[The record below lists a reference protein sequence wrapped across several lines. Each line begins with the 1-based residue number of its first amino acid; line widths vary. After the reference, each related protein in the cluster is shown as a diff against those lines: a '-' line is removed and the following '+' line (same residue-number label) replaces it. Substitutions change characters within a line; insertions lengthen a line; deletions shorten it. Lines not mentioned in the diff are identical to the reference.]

1 MKHLLLIAFA
11 ILITAC
17 ETAPPPIEF
26 TFEKF
31 ELIEAEAEY
40 PKELGRIKDLEC
52 YPGEEV
58 DEDNPCQVAGYTRSD
73 DIDALEAYKIRA
85 EGNTDVAQANAE
97 AIDSLLG
104 QAAELVSAGIA
115 SENIQKIREE
125 QVQTERRARQQE
137 KWYYR
142 LMLLLVG
149 AAGVYASQ

>member
-1 MKHLLLIAFA
+1 MKHLLPIALA

-17 ETAPPPIEF
+17 ESMPPPLEF
-26 TFEKF
+26 TFENF
-31 ELIEAEAEY
+31 ELIEAQAEY
-40 PKELGRIKDLEC
+40 PKELGKIKDLEC
-52 YPGEEV
+52 YPGES
-58 DEDNPCQVAGYTRSD
+58 DADCKVAGYTSAD

-85 EGNTDVAQANAE
+85 EGNTEVAHHNAV
-97 AIDSLLG
+97 AVDALLG

-125 QVQTERRARQQE
+125 QLQSERQARLRE

-149 AAGVYASQ
+149 AAGVYASN

>member
-1 MKHLLLIAFA
+1 MKHLWLVAFA

-17 ETAPPPIEF
+17 ETAPPSIEF

-40 PKELGRIKDLEC
+40 PKELGKIKDLEC
-52 YPGEEV
+52 YPGESDAE
-58 DEDNPCQVAGYTRSD
+58 CKVAGYTSAA

-85 EGNTDVAQANAE
+85 EGNTEVAHQNAV
-97 AIDSLLG
+97 AIDALLG

-125 QVQTERRARQQE
+125 QLQSERAARLRE

-142 LMLLLVG
+142 LMLVLVG
-149 AAGVYASQ
+149 GAGVIASN